1 MTVMNKMHRHTA
13 RARGGFFS
21 QAQHAVHQSLQGLD
35 GFVRRYGPLAKN
47 AAMMLAPALAKAGQ
61 PALAAGLA
69 ATAQSMDSYA
79 TLRNQLE
86 S

>member
-1 MTVMNKMHRHTA
+1 MHRHTA

-21 QAQHAVHQSLQGLD
+21 AAQHAVHQGLQGLV

-61 PALAAGLA
+61 PALAAGVA
-69 ATAQSMDSYA
+69 AAGQGMDSYA
-79 TLRNQLE
+79 NLRSQLE